1 MGEVVKAH
9 ELGPDV
15 DENGNFLDELKN
27 GMTLDEAVWK
37 MDKDRQAN
45 VTQYVELFKE
55 IGDLPNFECNA
66 IRSMIMEFLSKEISK
81 QGDSYRD
88 YGIVQY
94 FSGSSRSLNYWEGCS
109 FNTKDGKLEDYL
121 NTKVRPAVEEMLGDL
136 NK

>member
-1 MGEVVKAH
+1 LGEVVKAH

-37 MDKDRQAN
+37 MDKDRQAQAI
-45 VTQYVELFKE
+45 QYVELDRQ
-55 IGDLPNFECNA
+55 IDDLPKFESNA
-66 IRSMIMEFLSKEISK
+66 IRGMIMEFLSKEMSE

-94 FSGSSRSLNYWEGCS
+94 FSRSSKPLGYWEACS